1 MQLTEMQITKIE
13 DNCKNKRLL
22 TKNENFIEE
31 INIAKAILDSISVN
45 KEDIQIAFNNIL
57 LMLYKTNDYQAYTTL
72 EVNNKEI
79 NEFVETVNKLQSD
92 YTIETTVY
100 NQIHLKCGKTLKVFC
115 QTINEFEKS
124 PIDLAI
130 CTNEDHL
137 SNFDKIYFIIDVDS
151 GNKIWFTDMSLYH
164 IDKYGFFGGSKCV
177 QYIDPYNL
185 AQILGLHN
193 LHFLKVNKEYRWRS
207 RGKIIKKIICNIDR
221 TYKDKKSGIKFYLYD
236 NGKKLCIKFKNPE
249 WIKEH
254 VLKFIKILGV
264 LLLVTNEY
272 YDKNWHLCEIV
283 YEDFLEDGD
292 VSEQNNY
299 IKICEDEVLV
309 VRGELIQ
316 EDIVDIFIN
325 R

>member
-1 MQLTEMQITKIE
+1 MAEIIPAIIPSSLEDLKDKISLVVGYVPTIQIDVCDGKFVPTKSWPYYGGGYDDYFKVILNE
-13 DNCKNKRLL
+13 DEGLPEWEKVDFEIDILAETNEQVIADWVKAGAKRLVIHV
-22 TKNENFIEE
+22 E
-31 INIAKAILDSISVN
+31 AVN
-45 KEDIQIAFNNIL
+45 KDI
-57 LMLYKTNDYQAYTTL
+57 
-72 EVNNKEI
+72 
-79 NEFVETVNKLQSD
+79 
-92 YTIETTVY
+92 
-100 NQIHLKCGKTLKVFC
+100 KTL
-115 QTINEFEKS
+115 
-124 PIDLAI
+124 LR
-130 CTNEDHL
+130 
-137 SNFDKIYFIIDVDS
+137 
-151 GNKIWFTDMSLYH
+151 
-164 IDKYGFFGGSKCV
+164 
-177 QYIDPYNL
+177 
-185 AQILGLHN
+185 
-193 LHFLKVNKEYRWRS
+193 KVNKEYRWRS

-254 VLKFIKILGV
+254 EFEFIKILGV